1 MKEFIL
7 TNAKDGTVLGVYSS
21 QGEAD
26 TELIEKFSDVPSTRT
41 TEVDYKPKFKM
52 TPQKERLLN
61 RLRDEDVYAFDDFG
75 TLSENGKAI
84 EEEPWG
90 AIEYL
95 LDCLEQERG

>member
-1 MKEFIL
+1 MKIF
-7 TNAKDGTVLGVYSS
+7 VLSKNN
-21 QGEAD
+21 GEIVGLYPTQRKAD
-26 TELIEKFSDVPSTRT
+26 RVDVRLSGASTRT
-41 TEVDYKPKFKM
+41 TEIDYKPPFEM
-52 TPQKERLLN
+52 TPQKERLLE
-61 RLRDEDVYAFDDFG
+61 RLRNEDVYAFDDFG

>member
-1 MKEFIL
+1 MKIF
-7 TNAKDGTVLGVYSS
+7 VLNKNNGELVGLYPTQRQADKADVRLNGV
-21 QGEAD
+21 
-26 TELIEKFSDVPSTRT
+26 STRT
-41 TEVDYKPKFKM
+41 TEVNYKPPFQM

-61 RLRDEDVYAFDDFG
+61 RLRNEDVYAFDDFG

>member
-7 TNAKDGTVLGVYSS
+7 TSMSDGKVLGVYPS
-21 QGEAD
+21 QCKAD
-26 TELIEKFSDVPSTRT
+26 RDDVERFSGVSTRT
-41 TEVDYKPKFKM
+41 TEYDYKPPFQM

-61 RLRDEDVYAFDDFG
+61 RLRCEDVYAFDDFG
-75 TLSENGKAI
+75 TLSENGRAI